1 MRVPKDVKYILN
13 KLIENKFE
21 AYIVGGCVRDSIL
34 NKEPKDYDITTNAKP
49 EEVIKLFDKV
59 ILTGI
64 KHGTVTVVLNN
75 ENYEVTTFRIDGEY
89 KDARHPKEVKFVT
102 SLRED
107 LSRRDFTVNAM
118 AYNDIE
124 GFKDYF
130 NGLNDLNNKMIK
142 TVGNPEK
149 RFLEDAL
156 RMLRAIRF
164 SAQLN
169 FEIEEDTLNA
179 IKKLKDNIIKIS
191 KERIREE
198 FNKIIIYNPRK
209 IDILREC
216 GLLEFILKEMAK
228 AYGFNQNNKYHVYD
242 LYEHT
247 IICMENIE
255 SNLHLRL
262 VMLLHDLGKLETKT
276 TDEKGVS
283 HFYGH
288 VECSIEIAKKVL
300 KELKYDNV
308 TTEKVLFLIK
318 YHDYPI
324 NDKITLKHL
333 LNEMG
338 EDLVY
343 DLLKVKKADILG
355 KNSLYK
361 EVQLKSLLDIEKCLN
376 NILENE
382 ECFSVK
388 QLRISGNEL
397 IEIGLKGKEI
407 GEMLNYLLDMV
418 VEDKAINNT
427 EELIKLAKE
436 KINQNK

>member
-1 MRVPKDVKYILN
+1 MDIKIQKDVKYILN
-13 KLIENKFE
+13 RLIKNNFE
-21 AYIVGGCVRDSIL
+21 AYIVGGCVRDIIL
-34 NKEPKDYDITTNAKP
+34 NKEPKDYDITTSAKP

-89 KDARHPKEVKFVT
+89 KDQRHPKEVKFVT

-118 AYNDIE
+118 AYNDID

-130 NGLNDLNNKMIK
+130 NGLNDLKNKIIK

-169 FEIEEDTLNA
+169 FEIEEETLNA
-179 IKKLKDNIIKIS
+179 IKKLKYNIIKIS
-191 KERIREE
+191 KDRIREE

-209 IDILREC
+209 IDLLREC
-216 GLLEFILKEMAK
+216 GLLEFIIKEMRK
-228 AYGFNQNNKYHVYD
+228 AYGFNQNNMYHVYD
-242 LYEHT
+242 LYMHT
-247 IICMENIE
+247 IICMENIDAK
-255 SNLHLRL
+255 LHLRL
-262 VMLLHDLGKLETKT
+262 AMLLHDLGKLETKT
-276 TDEKGVS
+276 TDENGIS

-300 KELKYDNV
+300 KGLKYDNV
-308 TTEKVLFLIK
+308 TIENVLILIK
-318 YHDYPI
+318 YHDYPL
-324 NDKITLKHL
+324 NDKITVKRL
-333 LNEMG
+333 LNKIG
-338 EDLVY
+338 EELLY

-361 EVQLKSLLDIEKCLN
+361 EAQLKNLLDVEKCLN
-376 NILENE
+376 NIIENK
-382 ECFSVK
+382 ECFNIK
-388 QLRISGNEL
+388 QLKISGNEL
-397 IEIGLKGKEI
+397 IKVGLKGKEI

-418 VEDKAINNT
+418 MEDKAINNT
-427 EELIKLAKE
+427 EELIKFAKE
-436 KINQNK
+436 KIN

>member
-1 MRVPKDVKYILN
+1 MNIKVPNDVKYILN
-13 KLIENKFE
+13 KLIENNFE
-21 AYIVGGCVRDSIL
+21 AYIVGGCVRDIIL
-34 NKEPKDYDITTNAKP
+34 NKEPKDYDITTSAKP

-89 KDARHPKEVKFVT
+89 RDQRHPKEVKFVT

-118 AYNDIE
+118 AYNDID

-130 NGLNDLNNKMIK
+130 NGLNDLKNKIIK

-169 FEIEEDTLNA
+169 FEIEEETFNA
-179 IKKLKDNIIKIS
+179 IKNLKDNIINIS

-216 GLLEFILKEMAK
+216 GLLEFIIKEMK
-228 AYGFNQNNKYHVYD
+228 NAYDFNQNNMYHVND
-242 LYEHT
+242 LYMDT
-247 IICMENIE
+247 IICMENIDAK
-255 SNLHLRL
+255 LHLRL
-262 VMLLHDLGKLETKT
+262 AMLLHDLGKLETKT
-276 TDEKGVS
+276 TDEKGIS
-283 HFYGH
+283 YFYGH
-288 VECSIEIAKKVL
+288 EKHSIEIAKKVL
-300 KELKYDNV
+300 KELRYDNDTV
-308 TTEKVLFLIK
+308 EKVLILIK
-318 YHDYPI
+318 YHDYPL
-324 NDKITLKHL
+324 NNKVSVKRL
-333 LNEMG
+333 LNKIG
-338 EDLVY
+338 EELAY
-343 DLLKVKKADILG
+343 DLIKVKRADILG

-361 EVQLKSLLDIEKCLN
+361 EAQLKNLLDVKKCLN
-376 NILENE
+376 NIIENK
-382 ECFSVK
+382 ECFDIK
-388 QLRISGNEL
+388 TLKISGNEL
-397 IEIGLKGKEI
+397 IKIGLKGKEI

-418 VEDKAINNT
+418 MTDKAINNT
-427 EELIKLAKE
+427 EELIRLAKE
-436 KINQNK
+436 KIN